1 MVERDGEPLQRIVE
15 MWKRAVGFL
24 SLFEAPNLPEI
35 PLELL
40 LREPR
45 HSVLPLQRV
54 HLQVKVEIL
63 FRLNISFSLIH
74 ALRISSRRFSSRKF
88 TKEFHWTRSPN
99 LVSSIIPSQLF
110 ASSCVILLRE
120 IDEFKKER
128 KEKKI
133 CFRVCI
139 NVTANIDYLSIIV
152 THVRRIRIVR
162 CIEVERWKNSDRRL
176 LERSTRYRYWWKNVI
191 TRGAWRATS

>member
-1 MVERDGEPLQRIVE
+1 MHLVDNLVSPVHREVNVDVRFQTESSQMVERDGEPLQRIVE

-63 FRLNISFSLIH
+63 FRLNISFSLIR

-120 IDEFKKER
+120 IDEFNKKER
-128 KEKKI
+128 KKKRFVFASVSMLQPI
-133 CFRVCI
+133 
-139 NVTANIDYLSIIV
+139 SII
-152 THVRRIRIVR
+152 
-162 CIEVERWKNSDRRL
+162 CQ
-176 LERSTRYRYWWKNVI
+176 
-191 TRGAWRATS
+191 